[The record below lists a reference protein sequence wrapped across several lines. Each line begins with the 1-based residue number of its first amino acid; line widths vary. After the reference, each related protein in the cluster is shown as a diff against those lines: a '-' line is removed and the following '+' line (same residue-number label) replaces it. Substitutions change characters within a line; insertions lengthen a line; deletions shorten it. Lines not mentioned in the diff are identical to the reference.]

1 MEEPVWKVMSTLPS
15 KMPSKCEPV
24 PTVMAPATTHT
35 MLRASAP
42 PASVICF
49 AFDIVSVPETW
60 KIQAGYVFILNDE
73 L

>member
-1 MEEPVWKVMSTLPS
+1 MEEPVWKAMPVLPS
-15 KMPSKCEPV
+15 RIPSKCEPV
-24 PTVMAPATTHT
+24 PTVMAPETTHT

-42 PASVICF
+42 PTSVIRF

-60 KIQAGYVFILNDE
+60 KIQAVYGFILNDA

>member
-1 MEEPVWKVMSTLPS
+1 MEEPVWKVMPVLPS
-15 KMPSKCEPV
+15 KMPSKCDVV
-24 PTVMAPATTHT
+24 PTVMASETTHK

-49 AFDIVSVPETW
+49 PFDIMSVPETW
-60 KIQAGYVFILNDE
+60 KIQAGYGYILNDE

>member
-1 MEEPVWKVMSTLPS
+1 MLPS
-15 KMPSKCEPV
+15 KMPSKCEVV

-49 AFDIVSVPETW
+49 AFDITTVPETW
-60 KIQAGYVFILNDE
+60 KIQAGDGFTLNDD